1 MRLLVIDTDR
11 NMVQMITSWLKSLG
25 HEVYGAYSEEQA
37 KIKWIEHQ
45 PDLVI
50 TDSSLGE
57 VDALTM
63 SRDLQSKYDA
73 LVLVLT
79 EAKDARDEVRC
90 LQAGADSYLRKPFL
104 PDQLLAHIHA
114 LSRRTRMS
122 SKQVSSSAVHVGPLF
137 VDLLHN
143 EVRIHKKNIRLTPT
157 ESKIM
162 HVLALH
168 AGSVCTLEQ
177 IVKYVWEFADT
188 EMSSLVKPHIYNLR
202 HKIEANPQDP
212 HYILTVPNVG
222 YMMARFAEEEA
233 PLQIEQVT
241 ASPRMKSISG

>member
-25 HEVYGAYSEEQA
+25 HEVYGAYNEEQA
-37 KIKWIEHQ
+37 RIKWLEHQ

-50 TDSSLGE
+50 TDSYLGE
-57 VDALTM
+57 VDALMM

-79 EAKDARDEVRC
+79 EAKDTRDEVRC

-104 PDQLLAHIHA
+104 PDQLLAHIQS
-114 LSRRTRMS
+114 LSRRMRMS
-122 SKQVSSSAVHVGPLF
+122 SKQVSSPVVHVGSLF

-143 EVRIHKKNIRLTPT
+143 EVRVHKKNIRLTPT

-162 HVLALH
+162 HILALH

-177 IVKYVWEFADT
+177 IVKYVWEFVDT

-202 HKIEANPQDP
+202 HKIETNPQDP
-212 HYILTVPNVG
+212 RYILTVPNVG
-222 YMMARFAEEEA
+222 YMMARVPEDEI
-233 PLQIEQVT
+233 PLQIESV
-241 ASPRMKSISG
+241 SSRVKSISSS